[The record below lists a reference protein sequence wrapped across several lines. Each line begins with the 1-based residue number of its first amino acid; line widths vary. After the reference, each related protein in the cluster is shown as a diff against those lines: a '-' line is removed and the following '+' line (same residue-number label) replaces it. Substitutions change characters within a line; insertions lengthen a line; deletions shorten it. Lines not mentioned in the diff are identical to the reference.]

1 MLWSPHGLRT
11 PHDFAFQSKSPQL
24 LVWCSAHQRT
34 PHSGPLR
41 RASLRSASTMALRT
55 SGFAA
60 QWAPGRRSLSQRAQ
74 AMVRSSDAGGA
85 GGLLPVAAATSRTAS
100 CCRCGARLLRLPEQ
114 PPLPEERDSWGGPL
128 VRELGVALWCGI
140 TTHGHG
146 ESSRRAHLQRG
157 EVEGAS
163 DVVAAALVQDAS

>member
-1 MLWSPHGLRT
+1 MG
-11 PHDFAFQSKSPQL
+11 
-24 LVWCSAHQRT
+24 
-34 PHSGPLR
+34 SGPR
-41 RASLRSASTMALRT
+41 TTSRSRARARSRWLGVVHTNERLTRDHCG
-55 SGFAA
+55 GFAA
-60 QWAPGRRSLSQRAQ
+60 KRLHHGAACEQSCCSAGAWKLSQPAQ

-146 ESSRRAHLQRG
+146 ESSRRAHLQRC
-157 EVEGAS
+157 EVGGAP
-163 DVVAAALVQDAS
+163 DVAAAALVQDAS